1 MRAHA
6 CTRQRSEGAQPHVS
20 ASLCHRLITSS
31 EHGCLEERHSTTC
44 GRPIMSPSRRPN
56 GASRRVSSV
65 KGTRVRVGCSGDP
78 LEALPRALCLASQIS
93 SMDEIW
99 LRGAGST
106 HNEPHAAAQRC
117 QPTPAVGLGCLGT
130 GGSLRRPPRSL
141 AACARP
147 REPNLVHRRNL
158 ASPPLLPVPL
168 PLPSPVLSPP
178 SSRLATTLTVL

>member
-106 HNEPHAAAQRC
+106 HNMRLAGLQRC
-117 QPTPAVGLGCLGT
+117 QPTRLVAQDVWPYEGRAGGHKGALPRAPGLVSQISSIDEIWLRGAGSTHNEPLTAPQRCQPTRIVGLGY
-130 GGSLRRPPRSL
+130 
-141 AACARP
+141 
-147 REPNLVHRRNL
+147 
-158 ASPPLLPVPL
+158 
-168 PLPSPVLSPP
+168 
-178 SSRLATTLTVL
+178 